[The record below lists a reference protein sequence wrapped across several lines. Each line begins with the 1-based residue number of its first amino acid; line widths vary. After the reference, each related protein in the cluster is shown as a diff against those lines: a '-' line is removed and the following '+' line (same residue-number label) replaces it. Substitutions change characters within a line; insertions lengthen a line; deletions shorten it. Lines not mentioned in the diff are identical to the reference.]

1 MSFEERLNA
10 LQLEAMH
17 DLLIFPHIQ
26 RVFAYLCYSA
36 TDCYEAANVHSVK
49 TIAQFTGLSKYY
61 VRFAIKSLV
70 RLGLVERTTCGFPWR
85 SYETACGTEW
95 DEPHPPVNGFGLT
108 EKGYETKTYKK
119 ASEMRDECYRSACEE
134 VENEN

>member
-26 RVFAYLCYSA
+26 RVFAYLCDAA
-36 TDCYEAANVHSVK
+36 TDYHDAANVHSVK
-49 TIAQFTGLSKYY
+49 IIAQFTGLSKYY
-61 VRFAIKSLV
+61 VRIAIKSLV

-119 ASEMRDECYRSACEE
+119 ASEMMDECYRRACEE
-134 VENEN
+134 DGKQ